1 MLSGQRPGEV
11 ACHELSLQL
20 LQSCG
25 TQNHKP
31 LTTRARCPRDVPC
44 VDCAQPTGAGP
55 EDTQSLL
62 KAVGR
67 DEEPSRAYPE
77 PRGKTQSTHSLPDG
91 VSSSQW
97 AGGEVGR
104 WVEPWMDRQGDGAV
118 DGHTDCAGAE
128 RESVELRKTK
138 SPVCLPT
145 THFTEEWPEHPR
157 GRAPTTPGRTVV
169 RLHVQCPFSDQEAT
183 CPS

>member
-1 MLSGQRPGEV
+1 MNCLSN
-11 ACHELSLQL
+11 CFST
-20 LQSCG
+20 CG

-44 VDCAQPTGAGP
+44 VDCAQLTGAGP

-91 VSSSQW
+91 VSPSQW
-97 AGGEVGR
+97 AGVEVGR

-145 THFTEEWPEHPR
+145 THFTEEGPSIPEEGPQPPR
-157 GRAPTTPGRTVV
+157 AALCSDSTSSALSLTRRPLAPLNSGSPGA
-169 RLHVQCPFSDQEAT
+169 LL
-183 CPS
+183 